1 MVSCGMSKYHITI
14 HIEVDAPDLFIAQR
28 KGELIAGRLPE
39 EYNAFV
45 SSVFE
50 EKNEDDFVWNIDVD
64 KTIMFERLR
73 R

>member
-1 MVSCGMSKYHITI
+1 MSKYHITI

-45 SSVFE
+45 NSVFE
-50 EKNEDDFVWNIDVD
+50 EKGDSE
-64 KTIMFERLR
+64 
-73 R
+73 